1 MSTPDM
7 SEWWEERR
15 RQRLEAFRNR
25 RPVELRHK
33 GDLHDEIADW
43 GSRLF
48 DHTARN
54 LIVIGHVGTGKTW
67 AVWEVLERAVAASY
81 QGHIVFL
88 TAAEWQ
94 EIVGPPVDRER
105 LRQMREADVLV
116 LDDLG
121 STRIND
127 WTRDV
132 LGPIVDW
139 RWQNGQPIVITSN
152 MKDLEP
158 AVGPRMDSRL
168 TDRATVVAINGED
181 RRAR

>member
-1 MSTPDM
+1 M
-7 SEWWEERR
+7 SEWWDERR

-25 RPVELRHK
+25 RPAELRDK
-33 GDLHDEIADW
+33 GDLVDEIADW

-54 LIVIGHVGTGKTW
+54 LVLIGPTGTGKTW
-67 AVWEVLERAVAASY
+67 SAWEVLERAVAHGY
-81 QGHIVFL
+81 PGHVMFA

-94 EIVGPPVDRER
+94 EIVGPSVDRER
-105 LRQMREADVLV
+105 LRLMREADVLV

-121 STRIND
+121 SIRIND
-127 WTRDV
+127 WTKDV

-139 RWQNGQPIVITSN
+139 RWLNALPIVITSN
-152 MKDLEP
+152 MHDLETP
-158 AVGPRMDSRL
+158 LGGRIASRL
-168 TDRATVVAINGED
+168 GDRATVVVLDGDD